1 MMEAVLS
8 NADHPEYGV
17 ATIPLP
23 IPRNQYDHCVSL
35 LEALEIGGASEA
47 DCRLDSLDSA
57 WPVLNRLVCT
67 KVNLDELDYL
77 AKRLDSFTVGEFS
90 QFQAMAEKLNLAS
103 MKDLINL
110 TFCCQQATVITDFT
124 NLKEIGRDHYMNIH
138 GGCASMEELEQLDGA
153 ETAILLIEDNEGT
166 VTRYGV
172 VYDNG
177 MQLSQLYD
185 GKHLPCYHYEAD
197 MTAVGI
203 STRWEPEN
211 SRNVTWIYLPA
222 SKGQIERAMQRSGI
236 ADPKDM
242 RLFIADSSF
251 PEEVDVTALV
261 DSDDIHCLMI
271 GASGIGKT
279 AYFLYP
285 NLEYACA
292 SGMSWL
298 ALDSKGDLARNY
310 GAIAK
315 NCYGYQNVAVIDLRN
330 PTRSDG
336 NNLLTLVNRYM
347 DIARSDPNNLA
358 ARAKAEKYAKILS
371 KTIVNPDGDDS
382 NRGQNAFFYDAAE
395 GLLTSV
401 ILMLAEFL
409 PPDKDHPQERRH
421 IVSVFKLVQDL
432 LEPSR
437 VKGKSHFQLLM
448 AKLPPDHKA
457 RWFAG
462 AALNSAEQAM
472 ASVMSTV
479 LSRLNAFL
487 DSELE
492 QILCFDSAIDAEKFA
507 SEKSAIFLILPEE
520 DTTKN
525 FMAGL
530 MIQNLSRELF
540 AVADEN
546 GGKLKNRVVLFCD
559 EFGTMPPFDILPLFS
574 AGRSRRLTLVPII
587 QSLAQLEKNY
597 GKEGCEIIQ
606 DNCQDTIFGGFA
618 PNSQTAEVLSKALGS
633 RTVLSGSV
641 SRGKNDPSQSLQ
653 MMERA
658 LLTPDEL
665 KSIPKG
671 SFIVMKT
678 GTHPMRTRLQLFLN
692 WGITFGEPYV
702 VPERANRAVA
712 YANRV
717 DLDRNLPQLSE
728 PEEMDESRGYAVSSR
743 GGIAHAPAQ
752 ERAVK
757 RGKQMKTFGEEER

>member
-35 LEALEIGGASEA
+35 LEALEIGDASEA

-90 QFQAMAEKLNLAS
+90 QFQAMAEKLNLTS

-124 NLKEIGRDHYMNIH
+124 NLKEVGRDHYMNIH
-138 GGCASMEELEQLDGA
+138 GGCASMEELEQLDGV
-153 ETAILLIEDNEGT
+153 ETAVLLIEDNEGT
-166 VTRYGV
+166 ITRYGV

-197 MTAVGI
+197 MTAVG
-203 STRWEPEN
+203 
-211 SRNVTWIYLPA
+211 
-222 SKGQIERAMQRSGI
+222 
-236 ADPKDM
+236 
-242 RLFIADSSF
+242 
-251 PEEVDVTALV
+251 
-261 DSDDIHCLMI
+261 
-271 GASGIGKT
+271 
-279 AYFLYP
+279 
-285 NLEYACA
+285 
-292 SGMSWL
+292 
-298 ALDSKGDLARNY
+298 
-310 GAIAK
+310 
-315 NCYGYQNVAVIDLRN
+315 
-330 PTRSDG
+330 
-336 NNLLTLVNRYM
+336 
-347 DIARSDPNNLA
+347 
-358 ARAKAEKYAKILS
+358 
-371 KTIVNPDGDDS
+371 
-382 NRGQNAFFYDAAE
+382 
-395 GLLTSV
+395 
-401 ILMLAEFL
+401 
-409 PPDKDHPQERRH
+409 
-421 IVSVFKLVQDL
+421 
-432 LEPSR
+432 
-437 VKGKSHFQLLM
+437 
-448 AKLPPDHKA
+448 
-457 RWFAG
+457 
-462 AALNSAEQAM
+462 
-472 ASVMSTV
+472 
-479 LSRLNAFL
+479 
-487 DSELE
+487 
-492 QILCFDSAIDAEKFA
+492 
-507 SEKSAIFLILPEE
+507 
-520 DTTKN
+520 
-525 FMAGL
+525 
-530 MIQNLSRELF
+530 
-540 AVADEN
+540 
-546 GGKLKNRVVLFCD
+546 
-559 EFGTMPPFDILPLFS
+559 ILPLFS

-717 DLDRNLPQLSE
+717 DLERNLPQLSE

-757 RGKQMKTFGEEER
+757 RGKQMKTFGKEER